1 MIISEENTIAMGDF
15 IRCSLSLPPVL
26 NDQIDEILERDQ
38 LGSKSG
44 FLAELIRLG
53 LERYCE
59 GNNKILI
66 NIKMGNQNL
75 HRPDH
80 L

>member
-1 MIISEENTIAMGDF
+1 VIISDETIAMGELVKV
-15 IRCSLSLPPVL
+15 SLSLPSVL
-26 NDQIDEILERDQ
+26 NGQIEEILERDQ

-44 FLAELIRLG
+44 LLAELIRLG

-66 NIKMGNQNL
+66 NLKMG
-75 HRPDH
+75 RESDE
-80 L
+80 

>member
-1 MIISEENTIAMGDF
+1 MIIYQETDMDKISI
-15 IRCSLSLPPVL
+15 SLPPVL
-26 NDQIDEILERDQ
+26 GAQIEEILKRDQ

-59 GNNKILI
+59 GSNKILV
-66 NIKMGNQNL
+66 NLKMG
-75 HRPDH
+75 RD
-80 L
+80 

>member
-1 MIISEENTIAMGDF
+1 MGELVK
-15 IRCSLSLPPVL
+15 ISLSLPPVL
-26 NDQIDEILERDQ
+26 AAQIEEILKRDQ

-66 NIKMGNQNL
+66 NLKMGKEND
-75 HRPDH
+75 RSDEG
-80 L
+80 

>member
-1 MIISEENTIAMGDF
+1 MIISDEVTIAMGELVK
-15 IRCSLSLPPVL
+15 CSLSLPPVL
-26 NDQIDEILERDQ
+26 AAQIEEILERDQ

-59 GNNKILI
+59 GSNKILI
-66 NIKMGNQNL
+66 NLKMG
-75 HRPDH
+75 RKCDDE
-80 L
+80 